1 MPSERLRK
9 ELALYQPLEEEV
21 AFTQKDNTGA
31 LFKNEDRSEDT
42 HPNAKGS
49 CTIEGVEYWLS
60 AWTKEGKSGKFQSL
74 TFKRKKPKN
83 DEDSDVPF

>member
-1 MPSERLRK
+1 MLM
-9 ELALYQPLEEEV
+9 
-21 AFTQKDNTGA
+21 N
-31 LFKNEDRSEDT
+31 
-42 HPNAKGS
+42 PNAKGS

-74 TFKRKKPKN
+74 TFKRKEKAKPKSRQ